1 MTTNINEINTKTYL
15 PKTVTAQSD
24 DKYSSKPCASRLPCG
39 LCRLTNAMC
48 PFVSLQP
55 SYISWDNNV
64 YTNGLGQTIICGSEA
79 DNHAESAN

>member
-24 DKYSSKPCASRLPCG
+24 DKYSSKPCAFRLPCD

-64 YTNGLGQTIICGSEA
+64 YTNGFGQTIICGSEA
-79 DNHAESAN
+79 DNHAEGAN